1 MFSSQLPSRS
11 GQIFLYQN
19 RPSPATQERVF
30 CLTLF
35 LEGGK
40 AMKKITRREANE
52 QLAHPLL
59 RALGVIGVGM
69 VVASCRNGQSPTA
82 PTPPPSTPPAN
93 PGVPQYELRH
103 PKTIAFS
110 FDKSQAQRIG
120 EVRFAGSPGTLKE
133 VMDAARLANVM
144 RNDGLVTSFESV
156 RPTGTHGLV
165 FLVRGERFVSEVSS
179 KNVQLAT
186 RDDWAVY
193 EWMGANSAA
202 QANRVYMFI
211 GE

>member
-1 MFSSQLPSRS
+1 MQVDRRGFWNIT
-11 GQIFLYQN
+11 GKTVV
-19 RPSPATQERVF
+19 AV
-30 CLTLF
+30 TL
-35 LEGGK
+35 
-40 AMKKITRREANE
+40 
-52 QLAHPLL
+52 
-59 RALGVIGVGM
+59 LGVDTFLISGC
-69 VVASCRNGQSPTA
+69 SKSSPTA

-103 PKTIAFS
+103 PKTVAFS

-120 EVRFAGSPGTLKE
+120 EVRFAGRPGTLKE

-144 RNDGLVTSFESV
+144 RNDGLITSFESV
-156 RPTGTHGLV
+156 RPTGAYGLV

-186 RDDWAVY
+186 GDDWAAY

-202 QANRVYMFI
+202 QTNHVWI
-211 GE
+211 